1 MMVPIKTYF
10 MRCLSIVLLKELR
23 IYLCAIIFLFSASSL
38 AQNPNNLGESTSIRS
53 SATIFNAGEQEYN
66 FESIRNDANK
76 LPFIPLQE
84 VKKNLGF
91 TASNYWIK
99 FNLENSSDQA
109 KSYYLETGRPITDV
123 ANLYL
128 IDSNGNVITQFS
140 GDKIPFAKK
149 TVLHR
154 KSVFDIQLK
163 AKEKTEAYI
172 HLKSDGEVLMLPLRL
187 YPKDTFLYLTYKEQV
202 FYGFFYGI
210 LILAFIIY
218 LFFYFA
224 LDDKAYIYYG
234 LYALFIATLE
244 FSLDGFFHEYITPEG
259 GWLSDRAVLISAFLS
274 LIFFNRYG
282 REFLSIANHSR
293 FLSLTNNLWNV
304 LLISSL
310 ALLLLV
316 PGPLAILYPIA
327 NLLGMLVIVQML
339 VSIGFLMNKK
349 VVVDG
354 WFMVGITFLVL
365 GFIVFILNN
374 FNVLESSFFSNSSAK
389 LGIGLEIIFLSI
401 SMSNRIR
408 NLRMEN
414 EKNQLLALQRSEDMN
429 EIKSSLLSN
438 ISHELRT
445 PLNLIM
451 GMTSSLQNDVSDTEL
466 NEKYKLISNSS
477 ENLLGYIDDILN
489 FTVIEKGEQELKED
503 KFNLEVLLSRVAKM
517 NENKA
522 VEKDLKF
529 NYRVVDNL
537 PKEIIGDKS
546 KIAQVVN
553 NLLDNAIKFTNS
565 GQIEF
570 KVGYKQKQ
578 NGDFVV
584 EFLIADTGIGISKE
598 KMSTIYES
606 FTKKSFGDNRK
617 FNGLGLGLFVAKNY
631 IELHNGTILI
641 ENNTVSEGVTC
652 KVTLQLK
659 KNKDAIKKE
668 PAKELSPLTHNLN
681 NARIL
686 LVEDNKMNQEVI
698 KLLIKK
704 WENVSLTI
712 ADHGEEAMDLLANDQ
727 YDLILMDL
735 QMPIMDGFETTEMI
749 RSGNASCQ
757 SDIPIVVITADCTS
771 ESKERILGLKVNDFM
786 TKPIKSALLYD
797 KISQNLLKKSIELAT
812 SNIPRSA

>member
-1 MMVPIKTYF
+1 MMVSIKTYF
-10 MRCLSIVLLKELR
+10 MRCLSIVLLKELS
-23 IYLCAIIFLFSASSL
+23 IYLCVIIFLFSASTL
-38 AQNPNNLGESTSIRS
+38 AQSSNNLRESISIRS

-66 FESIRNDANK
+66 FESIRNEANK

-84 VKKNLGF
+84 VKENLGF

-99 FNLENSSDQA
+99 FNLENSSNQA

-128 IDSNGNVITQFS
+128 IDSNGNVTTQFS
-140 GDKIPFAKK
+140 GDKIPFATK

-154 KSVFDIQLK
+154 KSIFDIQLK
-163 AKEKTEAYI
+163 AKEKMEAYI

-224 LDDKAYIYYG
+224 LDDKTYIYYG

-282 REFLSIANHSR
+282 REFLSIANHSK
-293 FLSLTNNLWNV
+293 FLGLTNNLWNV

-339 VSIGFLMNKK
+339 VSIGYLKNKK

-414 EKNQLLALQRSEDMN
+414 ERNQLLALQRSEDMN

-451 GMTSSLQNDVSDTEL
+451 GMTSSLQNNVSDTEL

-503 KFNLEVLLSRVAKM
+503 NFNLEVLLSRVAKM

-546 KIAQVVN
+546 KIAQVLN

-565 GQIEF
+565 GQIDF

-631 IELHNGTILI
+631 IELHNGTIII

-668 PAKELSPLTHNLN
+668 PAKELSPLTCDLN

-704 WENVSLTI
+704 WENVSLSI

-735 QMPIMDGFETTEMI
+735 QMPIMDGFETTEII
-749 RSGNASCQ
+749 RSGNACCQ

-771 ESKERILGLKVNDFM
+771 ESKERILGLNVNDFM
-786 TKPIKSALLYD
+786 TKPIKSALLYE
-797 KISQNLLKKSIELAT
+797 KISQNLLKKSVEVAT